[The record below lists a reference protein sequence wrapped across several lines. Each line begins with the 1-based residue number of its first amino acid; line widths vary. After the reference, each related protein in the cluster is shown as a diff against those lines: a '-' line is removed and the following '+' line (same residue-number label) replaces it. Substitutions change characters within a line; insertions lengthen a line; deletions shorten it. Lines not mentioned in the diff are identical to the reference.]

1 VRGARGRARIALGFV
16 LLLATACGA
25 SGVRPAP
32 FRARPDS
39 VDPGSLLGP
48 FDGKVVDAASG
59 DPIAGALVYA
69 TWSLQSGSGMQAPS
83 GFRETVTSTDS
94 SGRYRVPAFGDV
106 DGPGVS
112 RRARV
117 ADFYLVIYKRGYVA
131 YRSDRRFDD
140 LGPRQDFAQQ
150 QNVVRMDK
158 WRTSYSHV
166 RHLRYVGGGPAIAAL
181 TRWEMREAA
190 AELSGI
196 KAGPRVATDLVVSG
210 RGLAA
215 SLVLS
220 EQDLRSITGFDG
232 AFETGPLNDE
242 PDTDLYSSQHFRALG
257 QPETFDVAV
266 RVWKLDRATA
276 EERYGELLTTL
287 PDAKEVNEIADRSM
301 RATEQQI
308 YGVGFLDSARG
319 VVVLMTCGQSQCK
332 SIDMLVALGRKAHE
346 NVKRT
351 VPEATGGEQAP
362 GQPAAPAP
370 APTAPVPAPTA
381 PRAPVPAPTAPRAP
395 TSPAPKQ
402 GAPPARPAAP
412 SQPAPAPAPTP
423 APSKPG
429 GQPAQPGGG
438 ADAGAAPGGAP
449 KQDARP

>member
-1 VRGARGRARIALGFV
+1 MRGRARIALAGAV
-16 LLLATACGA
+16 LLATATACGA

-48 FDGKVVDAASG
+48 YDGKVVDAASG

-94 SGRYRVPAFGDV
+94 SGRYRVPAFDQV

-140 LGPRQDFAQQ
+140 LGPRQDFAQR
-150 QNVVRMDK
+150 QNLVRMDR

-181 TRWEMREAA
+181 TRWEMQEAA
-190 AELSGI
+190 AELSGM
-196 KAGPRVATDLVVSG
+196 KAGPRVTTDLVVSG

-215 SLVLS
+215 ALVLA
-220 EQDLRSITGFDG
+220 EKDLRAITGFDG

-266 RVWKLDRATA
+266 RVWKLDSATA
-276 EERYGELLTTL
+276 QERYGELLTTL

-308 YGVGFLDSARG
+308 YGVGFLDAKRG

-346 NVKRT
+346 NVKRI
-351 VPEATGGEQAP
+351 VPEGTAGERQAP
-362 GQPAAPAP
+362 GQPAQPAQPAAPRG
-370 APTAPVPAPTA
+370 PVPAPSSPRTPPQRPSA
-381 PRAPVPAPTAPRAP
+381 PPPTE
-395 TSPAPKQ
+395 S
-402 GAPPARPAAP
+402 APPARPAAP
-412 SQPAPAPAPTP
+412 ARPTPPPAPAPTP
-423 APSKPG
+423 SKPG
-429 GQPAQPGGG
+429 AGQPARPGGG

-449 KQDARP
+449 KQDALP